1 VHGDFS
7 RALADQENHTK
18 ETPLHWAVL
27 KNNYT
32 IVKKLIAEHRTLAE
46 AKPLIENQDEDE
58 ESQDDER
65 NLYTGILDIENHNQQ
80 TPFFVAV
87 IKGFL
92 DVAELLSSDK
102 MSSAEA
108 RDIVSI
114 IPL

>member
-1 VHGDFS
+1 VHGDLS
-7 RALADQENHTK
+7 RALTDQENHTK

-32 IVKKLIAEHRTLAE
+32 IVKKLIAEHRGLAE

-58 ESQDDER
+58 ESPNDER
-65 NLYTGILDIENHNQQ
+65 NLYAGVLDIENHNQQ

-92 DVAELLSSDK
+92 DVAELLSSDN
-102 MSSAEA
+102 MSSA
-108 RDIVSI
+108 
-114 IPL
+114 

>member
-1 VHGDFS
+1 MHGDLS
-7 RALADQENHTK
+7 RALTDQENHTK

-58 ESQDDER
+58 ESPNDER
-65 NLYTGILDIENHNQQ
+65 NLYGGVLDIENHNQQ

-92 DVAELLSSDK
+92 DVAELLSSDN
-102 MSSAEA
+102 MSSA
-108 RDIVSI
+108 
-114 IPL
+114 